1 MPGVPEPFQGG
12 RGDQGKI
19 RKLHEKIDHLLMHQ
33 WQRLMDI
40 QQLQVNLMGEISQLS
55 MKQKQA
61 EWRQV
66 NGEWA
71 LGLGA

>member
-1 MPGVPEPFQGG
+1 
-12 RGDQGKI
+12 
-19 RKLHEKIDHLLMHQ
+19 MHQ